1 MTGSTARKVLI
12 GCVVATAGLALVA
25 AIAWMSTSAGGR
37 TDAGIPSSQG
47 VGEAS
52 PDGRGPFVA
61 EEANGPMGVTMPS
74 GSVYG
79 NTPSNVLGG
88 GGFCAYEGWI
98 YYDSLSDNLSLHRML
113 ADGSGD
119 VRVLEQG
126 ANGLA
131 LYDGWV
137 YYIDAYDHITRV
149 RPNGEGEEQISDI
162 SAHWLNVVDGWLY
175 VVKMS
180 ATNGSAWGGEV
191 WKMRAD
197 GSDQTLLREGV
208 WEYLAAYEGWLYFS
222 SPGEDL
228 QHQKLCRMDYLGEG
242 FQELGV
248 DANPYV
254 PTSDW
259 VFYHDLSDNSLGRMR
274 HDGSEAQK
282 VSDASPASMAVL
294 GDWVYFVDRG
304 DGEAWLLYRM
314 DIGTSEQR
322 LVTDKACLGVHAVG
336 DRILYTEHEGPYDLF
351 AYAEGNEMYL
361 ADPDGSNALLID
373 KN

>member
-1 MTGSTARKVLI
+1 MVGSTARKALI
-12 GCVVATAGLALVA
+12 GSGMVALAVAFVA
-25 AIAWMSTSAGGR
+25 AIVWMSGSLDRRADVSAVSGVDEMESAG
-37 TDAGIPSSQG
+37 QG
-47 VGEAS
+47 SVVVE
-52 PDGRGPFVA
+52 DT
-61 EEANGPMGVTMPS
+61 NQPMGVTLPS

-79 NTPSNVLGG
+79 NVPSNVLGG
-88 GGFCAYEGWI
+88 GGFCFYEGWI
-98 YYDSLSDNLSLHRML
+98 YYDSVSDNLNLHRVL
-113 ADGSGD
+113 PDGSDD
-119 VRVLEQG
+119 VQVLEQG
-126 ANGLA
+126 IGGLA

-137 YYIDAYDHITRV
+137 YYIDSYNHIKRV

-180 ATNGSAWGGEV
+180 TANGSAWGGEV
-191 WKMRAD
+191 WKMRTD
-197 GSDQTLLREGV
+197 GSDPTMLREGI
-208 WEYLAAYEGWLYFS
+208 WENLVAYEGWLYLS

-228 QHQKLCRMDYLGEG
+228 QHQKLCRMDYSGKG

-254 PTSDW
+254 PTSEW
-259 VFYHDLSDNSLGRMR
+259 VFYRDLSNNSLSKMR

-282 VSDASPASMAVL
+282 VSDADPACLAAW
-294 GDWVYFVDRG
+294 GDLLYFVDRG

-314 DIGTSEQR
+314 DVGTSEQQ
-322 LVTDKACLGVHAVG
+322 LVTDKACLDVHVVG

-351 AYAEGNEMYL
+351 AYAEGNEVYL
-361 ADPDGSNALLID
+361 AYPDGSNALLID